1 MPSIKTVGFPRRLSH
16 PPSAAPPGRA
26 SRGGVPA
33 AVVASCLCLLSAAA
47 TAPAQ
52 PLLPPTP
59 WAESGG
65 LATPRYAET
74 VAWCEALA
82 AASDQVQVGSFG
94 TSGQGRPLPLV
105 VWDRHGRFT
114 PDRRQGQA
122 VVLVQASIHAGET
135 CGKDAGLELLRDLVG
150 GRYAQAHGTAL
161 DGVTL
166 LLLPILNADGHERF
180 GPYGRINQNGPLQMG
195 WRTTATNLNLNRDYV
210 KADTPELQ
218 AWLALWH
225 AWRPDFFIDT
235 HSTDGA
241 DYQYAV
247 TYSLDPYL
255 GGDPDLTAWVARY
268 EEAMQ
273 EQLAADGWPLFPY
286 VTFRRWHDPRSGL
299 RTWAATPR
307 YSQGYAAVRNRPGL
321 LIEAHMLKDYP
332 TRVQATGALIG
343 RTLAWVEAHAGELTA
358 LNAAADARA
367 ASPAFRAAP
376 FPLRFRAAPDSVQ
389 VDFLGVAYEERTS
402 AVTGGAYVAFSER
415 PETWRL
421 WSWPEVE
428 PAAVANLPE
437 VYLVPPQWTEVIE
450 RLDRHGVAY
459 RRLAEPVELTV
470 RTWRLDDPKWQAR
483 PFEGRHPVSF
493 TAVPLQETRLWP
505 AGTVVVDLAQP
516 AAPLVAHLLEP
527 EGPDALVQWG
537 FFDPIFSRTE
547 YVESYV
553 IEAMIP
559 QLLADNP
566 GWAAELE
573 ARKAADPAFA
583 ADPAAIRHWFYA
595 RTPYYD
601 TRAGIYPVACLD
613 ERGVVDGLP
622 LR

>member
-1 MPSIKTVGFPRRLSH
+1 MKRGLRGAWPSTGGGPGLVLVLVLIGLSCGF
-16 PPSAAPPGRA
+16 
-26 SRGGVPA
+26 A
-33 AVVASCLCLLSAAA
+33 AVARAGG
-47 TAPAQ
+47 
-52 PLLPPTP
+52 LPPTP
-59 WAESGG
+59 WAASGG
-65 LATPRYAET
+65 LRTPRYAET

-82 AASDQVQVGSFG
+82 AVSDQVQLSSFG

-105 VWDRHGRFT
+105 VWDRQGRFT
-114 PDRRQGQA
+114 PGRRDGQA
-122 VVLVQASIHAGET
+122 VVLLQACIHAGES
-135 CGKDAGLELLRDLVG
+135 CGKDAGMELLRDLVE
-150 GRYAQAHGTAL
+150 GRFATDHGTAL
-161 DGVTL
+161 DSVTIL
-166 LLLPILNADGHERF
+166 FIPIFNADGHERF
-180 GPYGRINQNGPLQMG
+180 GPWGRINQNGPLEMG
-195 WRTTATNLNLNRDYV
+195 WRTNAANLNLNRDYV
-210 KADTPELQ
+210 KADTPELR
-218 AWLALWH
+218 AWLGLWRT
-225 AWRPDFFIDT
+225 WRPDFFIDT

-255 GGDPDLTAWVARY
+255 GGDPDLTAWIARY
-268 EEAMQ
+268 EGAMKD
-273 EQLAADGWPLFPY
+273 QLAADGWPLFPY

-332 TRVQATGALIG
+332 TRVEATGALVG
-343 RTLAWVEAHAGELTA
+343 RTLAWVDAHAGELTA
-358 LNAAADARA
+358 LNTAADARA

-376 FPLRFRAAPDSVQ
+376 FPLRYRAAPDSVQ
-389 VDFLGVAYEERTS
+389 VDFLGVAYEERIS
-402 AVTGGAYVAFSER
+402 AVTGGAHVAFGDR

-421 WSWPEVE
+421 WSWPDLE
-428 PAAVANLPE
+428 PAATARLPE
-437 VYLVPPQWTEVIE
+437 AYLVPPEWTEVID
-450 RLDRHGVAY
+450 RLDWHGVAY
-459 RRLAEPVELTV
+459 RRLAEPVALEV
-470 RTWRLDDPKWQAR
+470 RTWRLDDPRWQER
-483 PFEGRHPVSF
+483 PYEGRHPVSF
-493 TAVPLQETRLWP
+493 TAVPLVETRLWP

-527 EGPDALVQWG
+527 EAPDALVQWG
-537 FFDPIFSRTE
+537 FFDPVFTRTE

-583 ADPAAIRHWFYA
+583 ADPGAIRHWFYA
-595 RTPYYD
+595 RTPWYD
-601 TRAGIYPVACLD
+601 GRAGIYPVACLD
-613 ERGVVDGLP
+613 GRGVVDGLP